1 MKRLIVRVLGCV
13 GVAATVAQAAPLA
26 TPAAGPAGAG
36 ATAGDDRLQLGVGG
50 WFSSGDS
57 DWQISFPGGRS
68 LLEWE
73 DLEGDLPYVQGE
85 VRVLPWLS
93 LGARYGQGD
102 VEGHNTDRDW
112 VGNPSG
118 LLGEVLISKST
129 ARTSGETTLLDA
141 NAYVRLN
148 PVSLFPNTVGQL
160 DLLVGYQ
167 QYTEEL
173 NDRNGI
179 DGDGR
184 PFRGL
189 DSTFDLEW
197 DVVRVGLRGAL
208 PVQPW
213 LRVKAEVAALV
224 AADYHGEGFWNLR
237 DDYKRTPPNFVQDG
251 SGGDGVDARLSL
263 EFRPL
268 QYVTVEAGY
277 WWFDLQVEDAREST
291 YYVDR
296 TRSSE
301 PVDYAESSRSGLF
314 AAVGVQF

>member
-1 MKRLIVRVLGCV
+1 MHRFVLRVLGCAW
-13 GVAATVAQAAPLA
+13 VAATVAQAAPLA
-26 TPAAGPAGAG
+26 APAAGPAGAG

-57 DWQISFPGGRS
+57 EWQISFPGGRS
-68 LLEWE
+68 LLEWA
-73 DLEGDLPYVQGE
+73 DLEGDLPYVEGE
-85 VRVLPWLS
+85 VRVLPWLA

-102 VEGHNTDRDW
+102 VEGNNTDRDW
-112 VGNPSG
+112 VGNPGG

-129 ARTSGETTLLDA
+129 AQTSGETTLLDA
-141 NAYVRLN
+141 NTYVRLN
-148 PVSLFPNTVGQL
+148 PASLFPNAVGTL

-184 PFRGL
+184 RFAGL
-189 DSTFDLEW
+189 DSTFDFEW
-197 DVVRVGLRGAL
+197 DIIRVGLRGQW
-208 PVQPW
+208 PVRSW
-213 LRVKAEVAALV
+213 LRLKGEVAALV

-237 DDYKRTPPNFVQDG
+237 DDYKRTPPNFEQDAD
-251 SGGDGVDARLSL
+251 GGDGVDARVSV

-268 QYVTVEAGY
+268 ENVSVEVGY
-277 WWFDLQVEDAREST
+277 WLFDLKVEDGRETT
-291 YYVDR
+291 YFVDR

-301 PVDYAESSRSGLF
+301 PVDYAQSARDGLF
-314 AAVGVQF
+314 AAVGVRF